1 MDHFEMTEKLREKV
15 NVSYEEAKAALE
27 ANDWDLLESIIYLE
41 NHGKQAYARPSG
53 TAEQHGREQTAQAEQ
68 QYKARAQERRMEREK
83 QVSGVLQGIIGFCTR
98 LLEKG
103 NRNALEIYRHG
114 RLLLSVPLTIL
125 ILLIVFGFWFV
136 VPALF
141 LGLFFG
147 LRYRFAGQDISQKF
161 NDAMDSVAN
170 KAEDF
175 KENLQ
180 KKPENRE

>member
-41 NHGKQAYARPSG
+41 NHGKQPYTRP
-53 TAEQHGREQTAQAEQ
+53 EAQAEKPVNGQ
-68 QYKARAQERRMEREK
+68 AAREDEQYKARAKARRMEREK
-83 QVSGVLQGIIGFCTR
+83 QVSGVLQGIISFCTKII
-98 LLEKG
+98 EKG
-103 NRNALEIYRHG
+103 NRNALEIYRHE
-114 RLLLSVPLTIL
+114 RLLLSVPLT
-125 ILLIVFGFWFV
+125 LLVLLVVFGFWFV
-136 VPALF
+136 IPALF

-147 LRYRFAGQDISQKF
+147 LRYRFAGQDISQKV
-161 NDAMDSVAN
+161 NDAMDSMAN

-180 KKPENRE
+180 KKD

>member
-41 NHGKQAYARPSG
+41 NHGKQTYARPAG
-53 TAEQHGREQTAQAEQ
+53 AEAPSGREQAAQAEQ
-68 QYKARAQERRMEREK
+68 QYRARAQERRMEREK
-83 QVSGVLQGIIGFCTR
+83 QVSGVLQGIIGFCTK

-125 ILLIVFGFWFV
+125 VLTLLFGFWFV
-136 VPALF
+136 IPALV

-147 LRYRFAGQDISQKF
+147 LRYRFAGQDISPMV
-161 NDAMDSVAN
+161 NNAMDSVAN
-170 KAEDF
+170 RAEEF

-180 KKPENRE
+180 KKPEDRE